1 MARLPRSADF
11 WSGLALA
18 ALGTYIVVAAR
29 GWGYM
34 GEDGPGPGF
43 FPLWY
48 GGAMVVL
55 SLALAVGAVLKR
67 IPPGARGPIRWSEL
81 GRAFGCWVAFVASI
95 ALMPLVGFPIAFGLL
110 TWFVVAVMARQ
121 SQRLAIAYAVGGSL
135 LFYAV
140 FVLGLDLALPA
151 GKLF

>member
-1 MARLPRSADF
+1 MARLARSADF
-11 WSGLALA
+11 WSGLVLA
-18 ALGTYIVVAAR
+18 ALGTYVVVTAR
-29 GWGYM
+29 GWAYM

-43 FPLWY
+43 FPIWY

-67 IPPGARGPIRWSEL
+67 RLPGSGDPVRWSEL
-81 GRAFGCWVAFVASI
+81 GRALACWLAFVASI
-95 ALMPLVGFPIAFGLL
+95 ALMPFIGFPIAFGLL

-121 SQRLAIAYAVGGSL
+121 SQRVAIAYAVGGSL
-135 LFYAV
+135 LFYAI
-140 FVLGLDLALPA
+140 FVLGLDLALPS